1 MKIYVFCVIYI
12 YVLFMICRDSPPRSY
27 QNVDDQAVVSRR
39 SSKSSVISVSSNC
52 LAQAESYSRVEDRT
66 DRDSI
71 ISSPARLDTEIG

>member
-1 MKIYVFCVIYI
+1 MNSYVLCVYI
-12 YVLFMICRDSPPRSY
+12 YVLFMICRDSPPRSNE
-27 QNVDDQAVVSRR
+27 NVDDQAVVSRR

-71 ISSPARLDTEIG
+71 ISSPARLDTDG